1 MGLLAGWALAS
12 LPAHAQFAAAPVP
25 QPLDDI
31 ASLST
36 GAARNAS
43 EYRIEGA
50 RHLYMRYAPQ
60 IFDGKLPPMLYAI
73 AAFRTTI
80 DSRGRITD
88 LRVMRYP
95 AAAPEVVPWLQRMV
109 YAAEPYPLPPRGMKS
124 VVYPEVWLVTA
135 DGRFQLHTLS
145 EGQANSDDPPR

>member
-12 LPAHAQFAAAPVP
+12 LPAFAQFTSAPEP
-25 QPLDDI
+25 QPVDPV
-31 ASLST
+31 AALST
-36 GAARNAS
+36 ASARNAS

-80 DSRGRITD
+80 DSRGRVTD
-88 LRVMRYP
+88 LRITRYP
-95 AAAPEVVPWLQRMV
+95 AAAHEVTPWIQRMV
-109 YAAEPYPLPPRGMKS
+109 YAAEPYPPPPRGMKS
-124 VVYPEVWLVTA
+124 IVYPEVWLVTA

-145 EGQANSDDPPR
+145 EGQASSDDPVQ